1 MNVEFEKKYLQE
13 LFETGQS
20 FDKKHRLPQQ
30 IIKKYCLR
38 VVTLQNAPNQEALYP
53 LKSLNFE
60 ALTGDKIGTYSIRI
74 DLKYRLEFTLRQE
87 DDTSVTICNLLEIS
101 NHYD

>member
-20 FDKKHRLPQQ
+20 FDKKH
-30 IIKKYCLR
+30 
-38 VVTLQNAPNQEALYP
+38 
-53 LKSLNFE
+53 S
-60 ALTGDKIGTYSIRI
+60 
-74 DLKYRLEFTLRQE
+74 LKYRLEFTLRQE